1 MTEQLTLASDAIE
14 AVLLPALG
22 ARLHRL
28 RVFGHDLLRTPDD
41 LGAYAREPFFW
52 GSFVMAPW
60 CNRIQA
66 GRTRFDSREIRVD
79 LNFPDGTVIH
89 GQVYGRRWDR
99 QPDGTLRVQAG
110 GDGWPWEY
118 EVTLRIEID
127 DQTLRLDHT
136 LTNLSAEPMPAGIG
150 IHPWFVCPAEIRIRA
165 AAVYPRNPDSA
176 AEPEPV
182 AGPFDLRQP
191 RPMPDGL
198 DATWTEVGTPPVE
211 LAWPNQGVSATMR
224 VTAESIYIVAA
235 SPAALD
241 AIAVEPQTHA
251 PQGLRRLLN
260 HEPGSLTM
268 LKPRGSL
275 RLSVDFEFGRLP
287 EAL

>member
-1 MTEQLTLASDAIE
+1 MDRLTLASESVE
-14 AVLLPALG
+14 AELLPELG

-28 RVFGHDLLRTPDD
+28 RVFGQDLLRTPGD

-66 GRTRFDSREIRVD
+66 DAVRFGSREIRLD
-79 LNFPDGTVIH
+79 SNFPDGTAIH
-89 GQVYGRRWDR
+89 GQLYGLPWDR
-99 QPDGTLRVQAG
+99 LADGALRVQAG

-118 EVTLRIEID
+118 EVMQRVEISD
-127 DQTLRLDHT
+127 RTLRLDHI

-150 IHPWFVCPAEIRIRA
+150 IHPWFVRPALIRIRA
-165 AAVYPRNPDSA
+165 GAVYPRNMDPA
-176 AEPEPV
+176 PEPQPV
-182 AGPFDLRQP
+182 AGPFDLREP
-191 RPMPDGL
+191 RAMPDGL
-198 DATWTEVGTPPVE
+198 DATWTELGTPAVE
-211 LAWPNQGVSATMR
+211 LAWPTLGMTATMR
-224 VTAESIYIVAA
+224 VAADTVFIVAA

-260 HEPGSLTM
+260 HEPGALALLNS
-268 LKPRGSL
+268 GDSL
-275 RLSVDFEFGRLP
+275 RLSVDLTFERLTDG
-287 EAL
+287 